1 MKIGDKIIKEILIT
15 ANNDE
20 MLGSITDE
28 NIIEED
34 SIKIVCVPYES

>member
-15 ANNDE
+15 AKDDE
-20 MLGSITDE
+20 LLGSITDE

-34 SIKIVCVPYES
+34 SIKIACVPSED